1 MEIIADYREKRIIL
15 ELCKKHIKVDTKS
28 LISADFI
35 IQSKAL
41 DGREVLVGIERKTI
55 IDFLN
60 SIIDKRIITQL
71 IALKENFDIPVL
83 MIEGEE
89 NIYQIRNFHPNSIRG
104 MLSAIAIDL
113 QIPILYTKNEKD
125 TASYLETIAKRL
137 ENKKRDI
144 SLLKSKKPISAKE
157 LQEYIVESLPGVG
170 PTLAKSLLK
179 KFKSIKNIA
188 NTSEKEL
195 QEVEKIGKN
204 KAKRIKEIME
214 KEYTFAQS

>member
-15 ELCKKHIKVDTKS
+15 ELSKKHIKVNIKS

-35 IQSKAL
+35 IQSKML
-41 DGREVLVGIERKTI
+41 EGREVLVGIERKTI
-55 IDFLN
+55 SDFLN

-71 IALKENFDIPVL
+71 ISLKENFNIPIL
-83 MIEGEE
+83 IIEGEE
-89 NIYQIRNFHPNSIRG
+89 NIYQVRNFHPNSIRG

-113 QIPILYTKNEKD
+113 QVPIIYTKSEKD
-125 TASYLETIAKRL
+125 TAAYLETIAKRL
-137 ENKKRDI
+137 ENKKRDV
-144 SLLKSKKPISAKE
+144 SLLKSKKPISTKE

-188 NTSEKEL
+188 CTNEKEL

-204 KAKRIKEIME
+204 KARKIKEVME
-214 KEYTFAQS
+214 KEYES